1 MPQIKVKHGV
11 FVDKPPSDVFAFLS
25 DPDKMPQWQST
36 NFEIK
41 GKKQAGGKGNLQK
54 GTKVHDRRNVLG
66 KEIDG
71 EWEVADVVQDK
82 KLVLRVST
90 GPVPWEMTYTLEP
103 LEGGTMLTAE
113 GGGDLGT
120 MPMSATAANRSCQ
133 NLLEGDLK
141 TLAHILGK

>member
-1 MPQIKVKHGV
+1 MAQIKVKHGIHIG
-11 FVDKPPSDVFAFLS
+11 KSPSDVFAYLS

-36 NFEIK
+36 NFQMK
-41 GKKQAGGKGNLQK
+41 DKKQASGKGHLQK

-71 EWEVADVVQDK
+71 EWEVADFVQDQ
-82 KLVLRVST
+82 KLTLRVSQ

-103 LEGGTMLTAE
+103 FEGGTMLTAE
-113 GGGDLGT
+113 GGGDLGSV
-120 MPMSATAANRSCQ
+120 PMSATAANRSCQ

-141 TLAHILGK
+141 TLAHILEK